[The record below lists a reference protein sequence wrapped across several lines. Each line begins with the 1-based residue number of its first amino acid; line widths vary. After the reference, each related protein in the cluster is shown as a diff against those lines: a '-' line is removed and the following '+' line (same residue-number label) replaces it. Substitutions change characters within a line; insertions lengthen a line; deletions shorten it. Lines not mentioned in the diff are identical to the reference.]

1 MSLLQPVIDR
11 LALERNTVMIEDPR
25 RPGEIRNVV
34 AVGLFTI
41 HDEPVQ
47 LLFLEGEEWGFE
59 FNGQFTIDP
68 RFSRGDKIQ
77 FVTPSE
83 KMYNQFRTGCL
94 GDRKT
99 ADSIFSAL
107 VSSNYNPTYVRL
119 LEFAAVKPLYR
130 IHDVRDA
137 REAFEGVD
145 CFVEGNGMIHSA
157 RMAIMMENRPGQ
169 YREGQMPNS
178 GPKNLEFGN
187 CLVWSGLNGDIHW
200 VDVFGPSRDAV
211 SLGVAGHA
219 DDYNEFLRWTR
230 QFRLGDWVVSLV
242 APCPMPPIKRMS
254 NEPEPTKPEPTNPDA
269 VINAI
274 LSQLVNKG
282 PGQLE
287 PATVVML
294 DAVFKRHFQP
304 VKPVDRSAE
313 YEQLAGDTILEY
325 SAGRSGPVIKAL
337 NEVKLLIQAAF
348 VKKSNEEA
356 GK

>member
-99 ADSIFSAL
+99 PDSIFSAL

-119 LEFAAVKPLYR
+119 LEFSAVKPLYR

-137 REAFEGVD
+137 REAFDGVD
-145 CFVEGNGMIHSA
+145 CFVEPNGMIHSA
-157 RMAIMMENRPGQ
+157 RMAIMLENRPSQ
-169 YREGQMPNS
+169 YRDQMPNCGS
-178 GPKNLEFGN
+178 GPKNLELGN
-187 CLVWSGLNGDIHW
+187 CLIWSGLNNDIHW
-200 VDVFGPSRDAV
+200 VEVGGPNRDAV
-211 SLGVAGHA
+211 SLGTVGNAG
-219 DDYNEFLRWTR
+219 DYNEFLRWTR
-230 QFRLGDWVVSLV
+230 QFRIGDWVVAFV
-242 APCPMPPIKRMS
+242 APLPTPPVVRMS
-254 NEPEPTKPEPTNPDA
+254 NEPTPPPEGVQTFAMIAASLKSLLDVKEGYLDA
-269 VINAI
+269 GSATLLKAIFAKHFTTTSAQKIEDLIEQLNAAINEAFI
-274 LSQLVNKG
+274 TVDGVGVKKREQIKTGIVEQFRN
-282 PGQLE
+282 QLE
-287 PATVVML
+287 
-294 DAVFKRHFQP
+294 Q
-304 VKPVDRSAE
+304 
-313 YEQLAGDTILEY
+313 Q
-325 SAGRSGPVIKAL
+325 
-337 NEVKLLIQAAF
+337 
-348 VKKSNEEA
+348 
-356 GK
+356 

>member
-11 LALERNTVMIEDPR
+11 LALERNTVMIEDSR

-47 LLFLEGEEWGFE
+47 LFFLEGEEWGFE

-68 RFSRGDKIQ
+68 RYSRGDKIQ

-99 ADSIFSAL
+99 PDSIFSAL

-130 IHDVRDA
+130 IHDIRDA

-145 CFVEGNGMIHSA
+145 CFVEPNGRIHSA

-169 YREGQMPNS
+169 YREGQMSSN

-187 CLVWSGLNGDIHW
+187 CLIWSGLNTDIHW
-200 VDVFGPSRDAV
+200 VDVGGPTRDAV
-211 SLGVAGHA
+211 SLGVVGSAG
-219 DDYNEFLRWTR
+219 DYNEFLRWTR
-230 QFRLGDWVVSLV
+230 QFRLGDWVVAMV
-242 APCPMPPIKRMS
+242 APLPMPPITRMS
-254 NEPEPTKPEPTNPDA
+254 NEPAPPPEGVQTFAMIAASLKSLLDTKEGYIDA
-269 VINAI
+269 GSSAMLSAIFNKHFHRLKASDIEDNIEMLGNAI
-274 LSQLVNKG
+274 NEAFITVDGVGVKKREQIKTGIISQFRE
-282 PGQLE
+282 QLE
-287 PATVVML
+287 S
-294 DAVFKRHFQP
+294 K
-304 VKPVDRSAE
+304 
-313 YEQLAGDTILEY
+313 
-325 SAGRSGPVIKAL
+325 
-337 NEVKLLIQAAF
+337 
-348 VKKSNEEA
+348 
-356 GK
+356 